1 MSKPAVTSVAVKL
14 APRVKPAVK
23 RRRPLA
29 LAEAHRRDFLIFV
42 WGEVFHPDGNFM
54 VDRQFFE
61 DLKEWMDAK
70 ADDTYAPPIL
80 RAHTDEGLTY
90 GRVLKLTAEAAGI
103 RAHVEFVASIAEM
116 YDQGMLLNW
125 SPSFYTD
132 FQDSTGRV
140 FRRAL
145 RELSFVGVPHMKQVP
160 QVLGLH
166 YALAEDGRAY
176 QKEVAMA
183 ADIMIPEGEDSEVE
197 VEAGGEGMSRLEAKM
212 DTLID
217 LITKMVPV
225 PAENAEGGDG
235 EDEAAMGE
243 GEVKELRER
252 VKSLEAK
259 AQKDRAA
266 RVAAEVRA
274 VKPSISVAAL
284 AGLVS
289 LSEKDET
296 AYTAMLGELKSAAVP
311 AGKTPAKPVNNS
323 ERGAQGITPGEQGA
337 NASLRS
343 LCEGAKKSGIARGAD
358 LTKHLTAKGIDF
370 NDPEIAKSFSTVVG
384 EVYAAK

>member
-14 APRVKPAVK
+14 DVLTWKPY
-23 RRRPLA
+23 REPIRPLA

-103 RAHVEFVASIAEM
+103 RAHVEFVASIAEL

-197 VEAGGEGMSRLEAKM
+197 VDAGGEGMGRLEAKM

-217 LITKMVPV
+217 LITKMVPA
-225 PAENAEGGDG
+225 PAENAEGGEG
-235 EDEAAMGE
+235 ETEMGE

-274 VKPSISVAAL
+274 VKPSISAAAL

-296 AYTAMLGELKSAAVP
+296 AYTAMLGELKSAAAP
-311 AGKTPAKPVNNS
+311 AGKTPAKPVNNG
-323 ERGAQGITPGEQGA
+323 ERGTQGFTPGEQGA

-343 LCEGAKKSGIARGAD
+343 LCESAKKKGIQRGAE

-370 NDPEIAKSFSTVVG
+370 TDAEIAKTFSTVVG